1 MLLKKLFQKRK
12 FPGSADY
19 WEDRY
24 ARGRNSG
31 QGSFGNLAEFKAQ
44 ILNDFVRKYQIENVI
59 EYGCGDGNQLTLAI
73 YPSYVG
79 FDVSPT
85 VIKKCQ
91 NIFALDSSKKFELI
105 SNYNG
110 EKAELT
116 LSLDVIYHLV
126 EDRVFSEYMDRVFS
140 SSDKYV
146 IIYSNDIEDGGSPNK
161 SHVRSRKFSQWVLDN
176 AKSWKLKEVI
186 KNKFPKES
194 TADFF
199 IYEKR

>member
-110 EKAELT
+110 KKAELT

-146 IIYSNDIEDGGSPNK
+146 IIYSNDIEDCGSPNK

>member
-1 MLLKKLFQKRK
+1 MPLKKLFQKRK

-126 EDRVFSEYMDRVFS
+126 EDRVFSEYMDRLFS
-140 SSDKYV
+140 SSEKYV
-146 IIYSNDIEDGGSPNK
+146 IVYSNDIEDGGSPNK